1 MIKRKVFIMF
11 NIESLF
17 NGETGCACVI
27 RINRIEET
35 SEGTRVYYKEHN
47 RMVEDFFIYDD
58 KKYGLFNEFMKNGTL
73 NDLVG
78 NRYRLII
85 TKHNISEAE
94 KDSCIYYDDNTAI
107 KIEDIAFAT
116 SLYDLIIEAVNNNCF
131 DSEEVQKFLKE
142 NDITDNFEISY
153 NCELPLNNKKII
165 DEENYVK
172 TYYSLKYDDYCT
184 CFRYLTIYSN
194 DKCIEVYDEDRYDV
208 EEKGIITISGIGDGY
223 IYGVTESGTKI
234 EIEDDHLHEKEDIE
248 EFLGGHEVEWIE
260 GKKVKI
266 NHTASH
272 CIDDTGSG
280 FHDFW
285 FDKFEILD

>member
-1 MIKRKVFIMF
+1 MF

-17 NGETGCACVI
+17 NGEIGCACVI
-27 RINRIEET
+27 RINRIEDT
-35 SEGTRVYYKEHN
+35 SEGTKVYYKEHN
-47 RMVEDFFIYDD
+47 RIVEDFFIYDE

-116 SLYDLIIEAVNNNCF
+116 SLYDLILDAVNNNCF

-153 NCELPLNNKKII
+153 NCELPLKDRKVI
-165 DEENYVK
+165 DSYVLSEHL
-172 TYYSLKYDDYCT
+172 YFLNADY
-184 CFRYLTIYSN
+184 LN
-194 DKCIEVYDEDRYDV
+194 
-208 EEKGIITISGIGDGY
+208 
-223 IYGVTESGTKI
+223 
-234 EIEDDHLHEKEDIE
+234 
-248 EFLGGHEVEWIE
+248 
-260 GKKVKI
+260 
-266 NHTASH
+266 
-272 CIDDTGSG
+272 
-280 FHDFW
+280 
-285 FDKFEILD
+285 

>member
-1 MIKRKVFIMF
+1 MF
-11 NIESLF
+11 NIENLF
-17 NGETGCACVI
+17 NGETAAFYIFRV
-27 RINRIEET
+27 NRIEDT
-35 SEGTRVYYKEHN
+35 NEGTRVYYKEHN
-47 RMVEDFFIYDD
+47 KIIEDFFIYDE
-58 KKYGLFNEFMKNGTL
+58 KKYGLFNEFMKNGNF
-73 NDLVG
+73 NDLIG
-78 NRYRLII
+78 NKYRLIAR
-85 TKHNISEAE
+85 KFNISEVE

-107 KIEDIAFAT
+107 KVTSVECAT
-116 SLYDLIIEAVNNNCF
+116 SLYDLILDAVNNNCF
-131 DSEEVQKFLKE
+131 DSEEVQKFFKE
-142 NDITDNFEISY
+142 NNITENFEISY
-153 NCELPLNNKKII
+153 FSESPLNNKKII

-194 DKCIEVYDEDRYDV
+194 NKCIEVYDEDRYDV
-208 EEKGIITISGIGDGY
+208 VQKGIITISCIGDGY

-234 EIEDDHLHEKEDIE
+234 EIEDDNFHEEEEIE

>member
-1 MIKRKVFIMF
+1 MF

-153 NCELPLNNKKII
+153 NCELPLKDRKVINEK
-165 DEENYVK
+165 NYTE
-172 TYYSLKYDDYCT
+172 TYYSLKYEDYCND
-184 CFRYLTIYSN
+184 FRYLTIHSG
-194 DKCIEVYDEDRYDV
+194 DKHIEVYDEDWYDV
-208 EEKGIITISGIGDGY
+208 VQKGIITISCIGDGY
-223 IYGVTESGTKI
+223 IYAVTESGTKI

-260 GKKVKI
+260 GKKVNI

>member
-1 MIKRKVFIMF
+1 MF
-11 NIESLF
+11 NIENLF
-17 NGETGCACVI
+17 NGETAAFYIFRV
-27 RINRIEET
+27 NRIEDT
-35 SEGTRVYYKEHN
+35 NEGTRVYYKEHN
-47 RMVEDFFIYDD
+47 RIVEDFFIYDE

-78 NRYRLII
+78 NRYRLIVR
-85 TKHNISEAE
+85 KFNISEVE

-107 KIEDIAFAT
+107 KVTYVECAT
-116 SLYDLIIEAVNNNCF
+116 SLYDLILDAVNNNCF
-131 DSEEVQKFLKE
+131 DSKEVQKFFKE

-153 NCELPLNNKKII
+153 NCELPLKDKKVI
-165 DEENYVK
+165 DEKNYTK
-172 TYYSLKYDDYCT
+172 TYYSLKYEDYCNG
-184 CFRYLTIYSN
+184 FRYLTIYSN
-194 DKCIEVYDEDRYDV
+194 NKCIEVYDEDRYDV
-208 EEKGIITISGIGDGY
+208 EEKGIITISGIGDGT
-223 IYGVTESGTKI
+223 IYGITESGTEI
-234 EIEDDHLHEKEDIE
+234 EIEDDNFHEEEEIE

-272 CIDDTGSG
+272 YIDDTGSG